1 MQAGSRGGRRGNI
14 ISLDNSIV
22 MVYQTTR
29 LVYEDRPDLETKDVM
44 TIAEAARALGVTVQ
58 AVAQSLDRGAMT
70 IVLDTQAPPRQ
81 GRRLVLRSEVEALLR
96 ERAAFETFEQKWEQA
111 VPAEDTTPLSD
122 EEANTI
128 VHEVRRARRG

>member
-1 MQAGSRGGRRGNI
+1 MA
-14 ISLDNSIV
+14 

-70 IVLDTQAPPRQ
+70 IVIDTQAPPRQ

-96 ERAAFETFEQKWEQA
+96 EREAFETFEQKWEQA

-122 EEANTI
+122 EEANAI

>member
-1 MQAGSRGGRRGNI
+1 MA
-14 ISLDNSIV
+14 

-70 IVLDTQAPPRQ
+70 IVLDTQAPARQ

-96 ERAAFETFEQKWEQA
+96 EREAFEAFEQKWEQA

-122 EEANTI
+122 EEANAI

>member
-1 MQAGSRGGRRGNI
+1 MA
-14 ISLDNSIV
+14 

-70 IVLDTQAPPRQ
+70 IVIDTKAPPRQ

-96 ERAAFETFEQKWEQA
+96 EREAFETFEQKWEQA

-122 EEANTI
+122 EEANAI